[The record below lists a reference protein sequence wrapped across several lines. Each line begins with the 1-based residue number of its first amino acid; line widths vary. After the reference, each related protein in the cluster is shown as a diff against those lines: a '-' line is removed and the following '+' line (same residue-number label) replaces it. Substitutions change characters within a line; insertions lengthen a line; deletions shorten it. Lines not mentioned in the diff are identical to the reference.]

1 MRSAPLLVLG
11 LSVALVG
18 CNAAR
23 TPQPVA
29 VAPVRT
35 TTPAEFH
42 LPEGVGCAGAIA
54 RYQAVIDNDLA
65 TGHVNQ
71 GVHAQINSEIGD
83 AAAAC
88 SAGQDGRALTLLRA
102 SKSRHGYPG

>member
-1 MRSAPLLVLG
+1 MRSLPRLMLG
-11 LSVALVG
+11 LSVVLGG

-23 TPQPVA
+23 PPETA
-29 VAPVRT
+29 AAPRS

-42 LPEGVGCAGAIA
+42 LPDGVGCAGGIA
-54 RYQAVIDNDLA
+54 RYRAVIDNDLA

-71 GVHAQINSEIGD
+71 GVHAQIMSEIGD
-83 AAAAC
+83 ASAAC
-88 SAGQDGRALTLLRA
+88 SAGQDGKALSLLRA